1 MEFDKWFHSQSKLI
15 QIVLLLIPFVNWI
28 CEVLVRLSA
37 ALRSKSMLHLVWA
50 IVVLF
55 LGLVIGW
62 VDMIWILL
70 FNKMLLE

>member
-1 MEFDKWFHSQSKLI
+1 MEFDKWFHSQPKLI
-15 QIVLLLIPFVNWI
+15 QIILLLIPVVNWI

-37 ALRSKSMLHLVWA
+37 ALRSKNPLHLVVA
-50 IVVLF
+50 VIVIF
-55 LGLVIGW
+55 FGLVIGW